1 MDIGVR
7 HVTQNAV
14 AGVLQ
19 EHATNLMDR
28 VHLALLDILVPI
40 AGIVIKGVQKSFAIH
55 LVARAQ
61 DAMKGVGACVVNI
74 IVAIVVLIYATKT
87 TEHVLMHCRI
97 LG

>member
-28 VHLALLDILVPI
+28 VHPALLDILVPI
-40 AGIVIKGVQKSFAIH
+40 AGIVIKGV
-55 LVARAQ
+55 
-61 DAMKGVGACVVNI
+61 
-74 IVAIVVLIYATKT
+74 
-87 TEHVLMHCRI
+87 
-97 LG
+97 